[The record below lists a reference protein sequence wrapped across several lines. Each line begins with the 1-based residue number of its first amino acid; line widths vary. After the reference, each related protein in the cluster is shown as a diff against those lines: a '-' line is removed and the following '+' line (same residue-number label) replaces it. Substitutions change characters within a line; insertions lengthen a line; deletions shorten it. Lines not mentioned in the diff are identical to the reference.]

1 MWEMY
6 TGLRPYG
13 NMKQQQLVEEVVMRG
28 LRPKFPAD
36 TPSSY
41 INLAQACWNGA
52 PQTRPTF
59 EETLTYLNNMLQ
71 NYTEGGRDRN
81 TGSKGDEAAAQA
93 WVFQIPAIQ
102 TKFASPSQHPNTLG
116 TKDVC
121 GDHISSTSTATSGRP
136 WSCTQLYKV
145 TSGQPHSCELIRRA
159 CQQHDPNC
167 SVSEP
172 RTYEV
177 ISAGHTQLPLVGL
190 GAENVRDPKL
200 HNRTLRPR
208 TLIMRGSRGITM
220 LASDPCS
227 EPGPPRSSSFSLLG
241 MAILH
246 GPTPQGGPSPPFLEP
261 PKPNQQIF
269 RSPSHLQSI
278 SDTVVTL
285 ALIRVLTVKKLDE
298 APEESVKPY
307 GWAVWAGIGIVLSPF
322 IVGATAYLMST
333 LGYDEAVAG
342 GRGTADG
349 VALAS
354 ITGILA
360 PILEETVFRG
370 FLLTSLT
377 KFMPAWGA
385 VIISSTAFGLAHV
398 SPKDFPVLVVLGSLL
413 GFSYVRSRNLL
424 TPILIHG
431 VWNSS
436 VLSLLFYLSSIGV
449 DLEAMMKEAR

>member
-1 MWEMY
+1 M
-6 TGLRPYG
+6 
-13 NMKQQQLVEEVVMRG
+13 
-28 LRPKFPAD
+28 
-36 TPSSY
+36 S
-41 INLAQACWNGA
+41 
-52 PQTRPTF
+52 
-59 EETLTYLNNMLQ
+59 
-71 NYTEGGRDRN
+71 
-81 TGSKGDEAAAQA
+81 
-93 WVFQIPAIQ
+93 AIQ
-102 TKFASPSQHPNTLG
+102 SFTPYASPSHSHHARRAVGSRCSLQIHARSLAPLG
-116 TKDVC
+116 PLVSRSSAWPSCMALPPRGAKPPLPRATKAESADLQEPKPPAVRANNWGKKGGLEG
-121 GDHISSTSTATSGRP
+121 GDGLYQLAGLDMSSLSSTEKTTF
-136 WSCTQLYKV
+136 
-145 TSGQPHSCELIRRA
+145 
-159 CQQHDPNC
+159 
-167 SVSEP
+167 
-172 RTYEV
+172 
-177 ISAGHTQLPLVGL
+177 
-190 GAENVRDPKL
+190 
-200 HNRTLRPR
+200 
-208 TLIMRGSRGITM
+208 TLIT
-220 LASDPCS
+220 
-227 EPGPPRSSSFSLLG
+227 
-241 MAILH
+241 
-246 GPTPQGGPSPPFLEP
+246 Q
-261 PKPNQQIF
+261 
-269 RSPSHLQSI
+269 I

-298 APEESVKPY
+298 APEESVKDIFNYSPSNPFQKPY

-349 VALAS
+349 VASLISMDLPTYLSLAS